1 MRTFEHS
8 SVVIT
13 GGATGIGFALAK
25 AFGKEGA
32 RVMIAEP
39 RQHRL
44 EEAVALLQEERI
56 EAVWRACDVTQ
67 SEEIEALAESAW
79 SEFGSV
85 DVLINN
91 AGIKAPKPI

>member
-1 MRTFEHS
+1 MRSFEHS

-32 RVMIAEP
+32 RVMIAET

-44 EEAVALLQEERI
+44 EEAVA
-56 EAVWRACDVTQ
+56 C
-67 SEEIEALAESAW
+67 
-79 SEFGSV
+79 GSV
-85 DVLINN
+85 RRVV
-91 AGIKAPKPI
+91 A

>member
-1 MRTFEHS
+1 MRSFEHS

-44 EEAVALLQEERI
+44 EEAVASLREEGI
-56 EAVWRACDVTQ
+56 KAVWRSCDVTQ
-67 SEEIEALAESAW
+67 SEEIEVLADSAW
-79 SEFGSV
+79 SEFGEV

-91 AGIKAPKPI
+91 AGIKAPN